1 MSLELTS
8 VTGLLFGG
16 RRTQDPS
23 PLKAVRRMCAET
35 VPARAAPAMRK
46 EVSCIFD
53 TVRRWPMEEMRC
65 LADERRE

>member
-8 VTGLLFGG
+8 VTGLLLGG

-23 PLKAVRRMCAET
+23 PFKAVRRMCAET
-35 VPARAAPAMRK
+35 VPARAAPAMRR

-53 TVRRWPMEEMRC
+53 TVRR
-65 LADERRE
+65 